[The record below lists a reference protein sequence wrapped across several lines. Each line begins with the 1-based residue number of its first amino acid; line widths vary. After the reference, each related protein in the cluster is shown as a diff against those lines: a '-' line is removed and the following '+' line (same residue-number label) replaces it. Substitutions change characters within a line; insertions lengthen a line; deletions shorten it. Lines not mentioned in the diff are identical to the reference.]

1 MICDNCHERDAVV
14 NLTKVKDG
22 TVRQQHLCERCAAE
36 QGVETTVATPKPALS
51 DFLQAVNQQAV
62 AAPGDQ
68 SACHFCGATA
78 RDFRQSGR
86 VGCARC
92 YNAFERSLRELL
104 RRLHG
109 NAKHTGRKYVAP
121 TATVLESAG
130 NLGQLRERLRRAIA
144 SEQFELAAELRD
156 RLRTAEGDAP
166 QTGGEP
172 NVARA

>member
-1 MICDNCHERDAVV
+1 MICDNCQERDAVV

-109 NAKHTGRKYVAP
+109 NAKHTGRKYVPP
-121 TATVLESAG
+121 TAAVLEAVG
-130 NLGQLRERLRRAIA
+130 TVGQLREELRRAIA
-144 SEQFELAAELRD
+144 AEQFELAAQLRD
-156 RLRTAEGDAP
+156 RLRNAERNTTDAP
-166 QTGGEP
+166 VTS

>member
-14 NLTKVKDG
+14 NLTKVESG

-36 QGVETTVATPKPALS
+36 QGVETTVATPKAALS

-68 SACHFCGATA
+68 STCHFCGATA

-92 YNAFERSLRELL
+92 YTAFERSLRELL

-109 NAKHTGRKYVAP
+109 NAKHTGRKYVPP
-121 TATVLESAG
+121 TAAVLEVAG
-130 NLGQLRERLRRAIA
+130 NLGQLRDRLQRAIA
-144 SEQFELAAELRD
+144 AEQFELAAELRD
-156 RLRTAEGDAP
+156 RLRTAEGESSRS
-166 QTGGEP
+166 GGEP

>member
-1 MICDNCHERDAVV
+1 MICDNCQERDAVV

-68 SACHFCGATA
+68 AACHFCGATA

-121 TATVLESAG
+121 TAAVLETAG
-130 NLGQLRERLRRAIA
+130 TVGQLREQLRRAIA
-144 SEQFELAAELRD
+144 AEQFELAAELRD
-156 RLRTAEGDAP
+156 RLRTAERTSPDSGVA
-166 QTGGEP
+166 P